1 MHADLLVSSS
11 RVLGLRAWATVTGS
25 FFLNMDEHLYS
36 EPDLT
41 DEGSS
46 KSLLLSMSPHTN

>member
-1 MHADLLVSSS
+1 MHANLLVSSS